1 MEVDV
6 KFSHQSDYSQPSLS
20 TQIATQKLPQVLFS
34 GNDGD
39 DDYNGMNVYYGARH
53 TLNDDDD
60 ASSDVSSIPGASHPV
75 LKSTATGVLRSKDYA
90 DQLQLIL
97 EHHQHGASNTADDAE
112 THAHSVLT
120 EIASIMKKL
129 DQDKHMIKEDLERE
143 RSQVQRLQK
152 RLDDFV
158 EKRLK
163 ELPFAVQREHEACS
177 VDIVELQWHV
187 AFKRRQETRIKAK
200 LQLAQTLNEKL
211 KTELTYVQDTD
222 PKLSQKLQLE
232 NQVIVNL
239 LQAHNTTATELMKT
253 LKDQE
258 KSEQDSDKAEA
269 KADKERVYLKKEI
282 DGVKKMLQKARDDLS
297 EAEKLH
303 ARYIKNI
310 EDTKSAISDTV
321 EAVDEQIEKL
331 ERIKEIEKMQ
341 EAKVR
346 DLEEKLEEAQKD
358 NRQLTAE
365 RDSTLKESEDAQ
377 NKREQEKATLEA
389 YIVNNERRQR
399 QLKTESRDI
408 RFENQDLENQIQE
421 NKIARDADSK
431 NMERLY
437 KEIEKTEAERDKI
450 RDLFFELDLNNKTLT
465 QKHAEIE
472 EKSKEREQILD
483 EQVESLN
490 AQVRDEVSKRG
501 QIQTNINAEKNN
513 LVNLE
518 LDLKKQEER
527 MEKKAEEVEAAVNKV
542 TGQVE
547 KMREKNEVRQKQ
559 LQTLKD
565 ALEEL
570 QKKHHE
576 METKLTDKKSKLKPK
591 LEKLKAEDLEVSKQL
606 DQMEYATEKLTG
618 ELREMK
624 LGSIHLNKVM
634 RNTKNSIE
642 DLTVELAETS
652 IKITEKKRIIK
663 GLEQSLADMSDRLKE
678 SKDDFKS
685 LHKDRK
691 NFHIRMQIELE
702 NRVTENENLA
712 DEYYALKQQLFAMK
726 TDYNSVY
733 QQQVEFEQVLRCLRQ
748 VEFLQERFIRN
759 LKEFFKYRNLFY
771 CAEIEDIKREQNIA
785 EDKLQEVRVEM
796 ELALGKM
803 SKFLAGMMQGS
814 IIDELKH
821 EELEKIESKENSDLA
836 TIDEGNEDESI
847 KDGGTIFIT
856 QADAFSTPQ
865 TLSHFKILP
874 PINNGL
880 KNDEQAMPVC

>member
-1 MEVDV
+1 MQH
-6 KFSHQSDYSQPSLS
+6 KFL
-20 TQIATQKLPQVLFS
+20 LFKK
-34 GNDGD
+34 
-39 DDYNGMNVYYGARH
+39 
-53 TLNDDDD
+53 
-60 ASSDVSSIPGASHPV
+60 SI
-75 LKSTATGVLRSKDYA
+75 
-90 DQLQLIL
+90 
-97 EHHQHGASNTADDAE
+97 
-112 THAHSVLT
+112 
-120 EIASIMKKL
+120 KKL
-129 DQDKHMIKEDLERE
+129 FFL
-143 RSQVQRLQK
+143 
-152 RLDDFV
+152 
-158 EKRLK
+158 
-163 ELPFAVQREHEACS
+163 
-177 VDIVELQWHV
+177 
-187 AFKRRQETRIKAK
+187 
-200 LQLAQTLNEKL
+200 
-211 KTELTYVQDTD
+211 
-222 PKLSQKLQLE
+222 
-232 NQVIVNL
+232 
-239 LQAHNTTATELMKT
+239 
-253 LKDQE
+253 
-258 KSEQDSDKAEA
+258 
-269 KADKERVYLKKEI
+269 
-282 DGVKKMLQKARDDLS
+282 
-297 EAEKLH
+297 
-303 ARYIKNI
+303 
-310 EDTKSAISDTV
+310 
-321 EAVDEQIEKL
+321 
-331 ERIKEIEKMQ
+331 
-341 EAKVR
+341 
-346 DLEEKLEEAQKD
+346 
-358 NRQLTAE
+358 AE

-465 QKHAEIE
+465 QKYAEIE

-796 ELALGKM
+796 ELALSKM

-821 EELEKIESKENSDLA
+821 EELEKIESKENSDLG

-880 KNDEQAMPVC
+880 KNDEQPMPVC